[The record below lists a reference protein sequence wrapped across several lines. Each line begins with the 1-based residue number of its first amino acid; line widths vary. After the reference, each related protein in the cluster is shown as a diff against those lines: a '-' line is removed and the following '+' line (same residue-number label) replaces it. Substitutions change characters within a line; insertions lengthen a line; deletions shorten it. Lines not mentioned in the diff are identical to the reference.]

1 MKTDSEVKRD
11 VEAELRWSPDIDET
25 DVAVKVTGGVA
36 TLTGFVSS
44 YYEKYESERAAK
56 RVAGVVGI
64 ANDIQ
69 VRLGAADGRDDP
81 EIARAAV
88 AAIKAQLP
96 ELAESLKVLVRDG
109 HVTLEG
115 TVPWN
120 FQRESAENAVR
131 RVHGVKAL
139 NNQITVTPR
148 VKPTE
153 VKRLIEDAFRRSA
166 EVDAKGISVVADGGE
181 VTLMGKVRNWSE
193 REQAQHTAWS
203 APGVTRV
210 KNQLSIST

>member
-44 YYEKYESERAAK
+44 FHEKYESERAAK

-69 VRLGAADGRDDP
+69 VRLGAADGHDDP
-81 EIARAAV
+81 KIARAAV

-96 ELAESLKVLVRDG
+96 ELAESLKVLVHDG

-115 TVPWN
+115 TVHWN
-120 FQRESAENAVR
+120 FQRESAESAVR
-131 RVHGVKAL
+131 RVHGVTAL
-139 NNQITVTPR
+139 NNQITITPR

-153 VKRLIEDAFRRSA
+153 VKRLIEEAFRRSA

-181 VTLMGKVRNWSE
+181 VTLTGKVRNWTE

-210 KNQLSIST
+210 TNQLSISN